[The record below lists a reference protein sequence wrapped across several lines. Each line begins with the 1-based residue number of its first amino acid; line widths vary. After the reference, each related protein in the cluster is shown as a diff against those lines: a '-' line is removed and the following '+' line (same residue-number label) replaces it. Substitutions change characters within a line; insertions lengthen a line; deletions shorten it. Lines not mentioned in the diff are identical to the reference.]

1 MANLPSLQRRLFF
14 TEQELTVP
22 FHKLDGICYV
32 QHFTSARTIEK
43 WVKHDDHYYLNEK
56 GDVNQLEPMDKDDFT
71 FCELCHLQDEVLRK
85 KKQTFSQ
92 TNSKLVGFELFSG
105 AGGLGVG
112 MDLSGFVET
121 KYAVEFSPSAAKTYM

>member
-1 MANLPSLQRRLFF
+1 MCNSLPFQRRVFD
-14 TEQELTVP
+14 TEQELSVP
-22 FHKLDGICYV
+22 IHKLDGICYV
-32 QHFTSARTIEK
+32 QHFTSARRIEK
-43 WVKHDDHYYLNEK
+43 WIKHDDHFYLNHK
-56 GDVNQLEPMDKDDFT
+56 GDVDKLQPMDEDDFT
-71 FCELCHLQDEVLRK
+71 YCEPCYLQDEALRK
-85 KKQTFSQ
+85 KKHTFSQ